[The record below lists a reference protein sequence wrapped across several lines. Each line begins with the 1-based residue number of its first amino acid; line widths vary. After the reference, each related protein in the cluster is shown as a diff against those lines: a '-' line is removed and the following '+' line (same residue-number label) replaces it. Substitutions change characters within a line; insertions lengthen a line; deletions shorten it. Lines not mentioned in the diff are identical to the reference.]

1 MTMINARIA
10 PDLRTEPRRRE
21 PRMAVEAA
29 VPMRG
34 FGAAGVDA
42 TLVNISSRGFMAETD
57 ADIEVGSRVWL
68 SLPGHRRVSALV
80 LWTKN
85 GRLGGQ
91 FAEPIDPLKVF
102 HALGRSLPH

>member
-1 MTMINARIA
+1 MIAAKIA
-10 PDLRTEPRRRE
+10 PDLTREPRRRE
-21 PRMAVEAA
+21 PRMPLEASI
-29 VPMRG
+29 PMRG

-42 TLVNISSRGFMAETD
+42 TLVNISSHGFMAETD
-57 ADIEVGSRVWL
+57 ADIEAGSRVWL
-68 SLPGHRRVSALV
+68 TLPGLRRVSALV
-80 LWTKN
+80 VWNDN